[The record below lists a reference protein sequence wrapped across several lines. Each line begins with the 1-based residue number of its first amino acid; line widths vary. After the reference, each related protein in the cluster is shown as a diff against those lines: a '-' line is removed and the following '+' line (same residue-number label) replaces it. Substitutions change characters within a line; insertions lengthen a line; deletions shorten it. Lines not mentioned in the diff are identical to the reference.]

1 MKHIEGELGPE
12 SNIRQLVVL
21 PLKESGKSDLVG
33 NNQAVLLATGF
44 LNLGDLGNLSS
55 ALYDGSQWIP
65 YLTVASEN
73 GTTDALQSMFFK
85 SYNTNLKPD
94 CKYSFFKSI

>member
-1 MKHIEGELGPE
+1 M
-12 SNIRQLVVL
+12 L
-21 PLKESGKSDLVG
+21 PLKEAGQSDLMG

-44 LNLGDLGNLSS
+44 INLGDLGNLSS

-73 GTTDALQSMFFK
+73 GTIDALQSMFFK
-85 SYNTNLKPD
+85 SYYPNLNPD
-94 CKYSFFKSI
+94 CKCYF